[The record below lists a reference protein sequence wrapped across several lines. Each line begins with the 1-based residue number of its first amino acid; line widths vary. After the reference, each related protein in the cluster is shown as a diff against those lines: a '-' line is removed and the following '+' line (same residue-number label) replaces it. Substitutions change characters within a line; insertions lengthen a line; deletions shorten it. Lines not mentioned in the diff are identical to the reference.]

1 MILSIFRGRKI
12 LLIVVLIVLAT
23 AGPQLVRAEV
33 MAEIEERGVL
43 RVGTSLNLPWA
54 MRDAH
59 GDLFG
64 FDIDNASKLA
74 SDLGVALELVE
85 LPFGE
90 LLDALENGTIDVVA
104 AGLSITPERARHV
117 AFSAPY
123 MTSDV
128 GVIVRVADLTE
139 RHDILGFNESDVTVA
154 AVAGTTTEIAA
165 LHALPSASLQLF
177 DTVGAS
183 IEAFLDGETTV
194 LVGETPVPELLRFEN
209 PDVFTLLP
217 ESLLSSGQAFAVRRD
232 EHAFRTYL
240 DNWVSAYETA
250 GVLDKS
256 RRYWFVEHA
265 WLGRLDT
272 PLVEVA
278 IEEPAAEEGELAAD

>member
-1 MILSIFRGRKI
+1 MILSILRGANI
-12 LLIVVLIVLAT
+12 LFAAALIVLAT
-23 AGPQLVRAEV
+23 AGPQLARAEV

-59 GDLFG
+59 GELFG
-64 FDIDNASKLA
+64 FEIDNASRLA

-90 LLDALENGTIDVVA
+90 LLDALENGTVDVVA
-104 AGLSITPERARHV
+104 AGLSITPERARRV

-128 GVIVRVADLTE
+128 GVVVRVTDLAE
-139 RHDILGFNESDVTVA
+139 RADILGFNQSDVTVA

-165 LHALPSASLQLF
+165 LHALPSASLQPF
-177 DTVGAS
+177 ATVGAS

-194 LVGETPVPELLRFEN
+194 LVGETPVPELLLFEN

-232 EHAFRTYL
+232 EHAFHTYL

-250 GVLDKS
+250 GMLDRA
-256 RRYWFVEHA
+256 RRYWFAEHE
-265 WLGRLDT
+265 WLGRLDEL
-272 PLVEVA
+272 LVEVA
-278 IEEPAAEEGELAAD
+278 IDPSPAAE